1 MKRLL
6 ITGASGF
13 LGWNLS
19 RLACRD
25 WTVHGAVHAHMIDIA
40 GVRIHRVDLTSI
52 RAVTECF
59 RLIRPEAVIHAAAV
73 ANPNTCQ
80 LHPAESARVNVDAS
94 LHIAALCRDAGI
106 PCLFTSTDLVFD
118 GNHPPYRENDPT
130 SPVCVYGAQKVLAE
144 EGMVRACPD
153 ATICRMPLM
162 FGDPGP
168 ASSSFIQPMLRTLRE
183 GGTLRLFTD
192 EFRTPVSG
200 RDAAL
205 GLLLVLR
212 KGESGI
218 IHLGGRDRVSRHAFG
233 VLLAEAFGIRQARLA
248 PCRQQDVPMP
258 APRPRDVSLDSYR
271 AFALGFD
278 PAPLASSLADLAGR
292 L

>member
-19 RLACRD
+19 RLARRD
-25 WTVHGAVHAHMIDIA
+25 WAVHGTVHAHAIDIA
-40 GVRIHRVDLTSI
+40 GVRIHRVDLTSLP
-52 RAVTECF
+52 AVTECF
-59 RLIRPEAVIHAAAV
+59 RVIRPEAVIHAAAV

-94 LHIAALCRDAGI
+94 LHIAALCREAGI
-106 PCLFTSTDLVFD
+106 PCLFTSTDLVYN
-118 GNHPPYRENDPT
+118 GSHPPYREDDPT

-144 EGMVRACPD
+144 EGMARACPD
-153 ATICRMPLM
+153 VTICRMPLM

-200 RDAAL
+200 TDAAL

-212 KGESGI
+212 RGVSGV
-218 IHLGGRDRVSRHAFG
+218 IHLGGRERVSRHAFG
-233 VLLAEAFGIRQARLA
+233 LLLAEAFGIRQARLA
-248 PCRQQDVPMP
+248 PCLRQDVPMP
-258 APRPRDVSLDSYR
+258 APRPKDVSLDSSK

-278 PAPLASSLADLAGR
+278 PAPLASSLAELAGR